1 MTFVKGLNF
10 AVVLLVQL
18 LELLFFRSAEKNSAS
33 QWPAGVG
40 GAARADLVGA
50 SPPAG
55 AGGVRWGA
63 AYEQRQFN
71 RRQIKPMVEQ
81 VELAAVPAAQADG
94 SGSGDG
100 AVGVRVGAAQFLHHS
115 RLGAASRYGIGQA
128 RLTG

>member
-1 MTFVKGLNF
+1 MKGLNF
-10 AVVLLVQL
+10 AVIFFVRL
-18 LELLFFRSAEKNSAS
+18 LELLFFRPAEKNSAS
-33 QWPAGVG
+33 QWSAGVG

-50 SPPAG
+50 SSQAG

-81 VELAAVPAAQADG
+81 VELAAASAAQADG

-100 AVGVRVGAAQFLHHS
+100 AVGVRVDAAQFIHHG
-115 RLGAASRYGIGQA
+115 RFGAASRHGIGQV